1 MDKSE
6 CKYCRKVVDVAEKVA
21 DLTASTLYLS
31 KDQSYKGRCILAF
44 NDHKSEPFQL
54 TEAEWQAFT
63 ADMRHAAKALSE
75 AFKPA
80 KINYGAVGDTYP
92 HLHFHLVPKYENGKS
107 WNTMFDMHFSPERTV
122 SDTEFESIIEEIRKH
137 L

>member
-1 MDKSE
+1 MDKAE

-21 DLTASTLYLS
+21 DLTASTLYLT

-44 NDHKSEPFQL
+44 SDHKSEPFQL
-54 TEAEWQAFT
+54 TESEWQSFT

-75 AFKPA
+75 AFHPA

-107 WNTMFDMHFSPERTV
+107 WNTLFDMQFSPERTV
-122 SDTEFESIIEEIRKH
+122 PDAEFERTIEEIRKH

>member
-6 CKYCRKVVDVAEKVA
+6 CKYCKKIVDVAEEIA
-21 DLTASTLYLS
+21 NLAASTLYLS
-31 KDQSYKGRCILAF
+31 KNQSYKGRCILAF

-54 TEAEWQAFT
+54 TDAEWQAFT
-63 ADMRHAAKALSE
+63 ADMRRAALALSE

-107 WNTMFDMHFSPERTV
+107 WNTMFDMQLSTERTI
-122 SDTEFESIIEEIRKH
+122 SDTEFEGTIEEIKKY